1 MVMIDSGCATILVV
15 DDSPANLEVIY
26 NALAAHDYLVRVE
39 MDGQNAIEQAQSY
52 PPDLLLLD
60 IMLPGLD
67 GFEVCRQ
74 LKANSQTCDIPIIFM
89 TSLTETTDKIKGFN
103 LGAVD
108 YITKPFHQE
117 EVLARVRLH
126 LELQHLTKTL
136 AVQNQDLKQWTETLE
151 DKVAERT
158 SELSNSLAKLEAT
171 QLELESANAQ
181 LLDYTSSLEKR
192 VEERTQQL
200 QKEAQER
207 QKALQSLESLNQEL
221 EQRVEQRTY
230 DLRQNQ
236 AYLRLLERAISAS
249 NNGIVIVDTRQAGHP
264 VIFVNP
270 AFEAI
275 TGYSEEEVIGRNCR
289 FLQGEESE
297 QPGLTILR
305 DSIQNQVG
313 CTVNLKNYRKD
324 GSLFWNELSISP
336 IRDSQGELSHY
347 IGIQTDVSERLSVE
361 QRLWSTN
368 LRLETLLQS
377 LQSGILVE
385 DETREI
391 VIANRT
397 FCRLFNIELPPDE
410 LTGRNCQEISEKSK
424 LEFHDPQRFVDRVQE
439 LLVAKKVV
447 IGEEIVL
454 ADQRILER
462 DYIPILADGHYRG
475 HLWQYRDIS
484 ERKQSESQVKASLL
498 EKEILLKEIHH
509 RVKNNLLVVSSLLEW
524 QTDYSQDPSWIK
536 MIGESQN
543 RIYAMALIHEKLYQ
557 SKSLAKI
564 DLSEYLET
572 LIHQLTISCNL
583 GGEQVQVS
591 SELDSIFLN
600 IETVT
605 PCGLIINELI
615 SNVFEHA
622 FPEGRSGNLFI
633 GARQDETN
641 IVITIKDDGIGLPH
655 DFELA
660 AAESMGFQLVA
671 LLTKQLEGELRFGQ
685 SNGTEIQLV
694 FAELRYKQRV

>member
-1 MVMIDSGCATILVV
+1 MMNSASATILVV
-15 DDSPANLEVIY
+15 DDSPANLEVVY
-26 NALAAHDYLVRVE
+26 NALAAHEYVIRVE
-39 MDGQNAIEQAQSY
+39 MDGQNAIEQAQSH

-60 IMLPGLD
+60 IMLPGID

-74 LKANSQTCDIPIIFM
+74 LKENPQTSDIPIIFM
-89 TSLTETTDKIKGFN
+89 TSLTETTDKIKGFE

-108 YITKPFHQE
+108 YITKPFQQE

-126 LELQHLTKTL
+126 LELRHLTKTL
-136 AVQNQDLKQWTETLE
+136 AVQNHDLKQWAETLE

-158 SELSNSLAKLEAT
+158 IELSNSLSKLETT
-171 QLELESANAQ
+171 QIELEAANAQ
-181 LLDYTSSLEKR
+181 LLNYTSSLEKR
-192 VEERTQQL
+192 VEERTHQL
-200 QKEAQER
+200 QKEAKER
-207 QKALQSLESLNQEL
+207 QQALQSLELLNQEL

-249 NNGIVIVDTRQAGHP
+249 NNGIVIVDTRQSGHP

-270 AFEAI
+270 AFEKI
-275 TGYSEEEVIGRNCR
+275 TGYSKDDVIGRNCR
-289 FLQGEESE
+289 FLQGEESA
-297 QPGLTILR
+297 QPGLDTLR
-305 DSIQNQVG
+305 DSIRNQTG
-313 CTVNLKNYRKD
+313 CTVVLKNYRKD

-336 IRDSQGELSHY
+336 IWDSKGNLSHY

-361 QRLWSTN
+361 QKLWSTN
-368 LRLETLLQS
+368 LRLKTLLQS

-385 DETREI
+385 DETRRI
-391 VIANRT
+391 VIANRA
-397 FCRLFNIELPPDE
+397 FCKLFNIELSPEALAGQD
-410 LTGRNCQEISEKSK
+410 CQEISERAK
-424 LEFHDPQRFVDRVQE
+424 LVFHDPLRFVERVEE
-439 LLVAKKVV
+439 LLRNKKVV

-454 ADQRILER
+454 VDKRVFER
-462 DYIPILADGHYRG
+462 DYIPIHADGDYRG

-524 QTDYSQDPSWIK
+524 QTDYSKDPSWIK

-557 SKSLAKI
+557 SNSLARI

-583 GGEQVQVS
+583 GGDQVLVS
-591 SELDSIFLN
+591 RKLDSMFLN

-605 PCGLIINELI
+605 PCGLIINELV

-622 FPEGRSGNLFI
+622 FPAGRSGNLFI
-633 GARQDETN
+633 ASHKDEGKV
-641 IVITIKDDGIGLPH
+641 VITIKDDGIGLPH
-655 DFELA
+655 DFELGK
-660 AAESMGFQLVA
+660 AESMGFQLVS
-671 LLTKQLEGELRFGQ
+671 LLTQQLEGELRFNQ

-694 FAELRYKQRV
+694 FSELKYKQRI